1 MNPSE
6 AECMSPSIFYV
17 STLLGGKEE
26 PIFALQ
32 EID

>member
-1 MNPSE
+1 MHE
-6 AECMSPSIFYV
+6 FLQHLSIFYV

-26 PIFALQ
+26 PLFALQ